1 MKCSY
6 EEALCVPRDIK
17 LNAIKYHHLLLRCNK
32 EVNLLCKEMESC
44 LSFYLR
50 DWEEFMNVITEMMEN
65 PCSKYSNGA
74 LTLLQL
80 ERLKCEAKLT
90 KLVSSFS
97 HYIDVVPLP
106 IERFLALQDYS
117 KHSGIIEVL
126 AKYPITS
133 DG

>member
-6 EEALCVPRDIK
+6 EEALSVPRDIK
-17 LNAIKYHHLLLRCNK
+17 LNSIKYHNLLLRCNK
-32 EVNLLCKEMESC
+32 EVNLLCKKMESC

-80 ERLKCEAKLT
+80 E
-90 KLVSSFS
+90 
-97 HYIDVVPLP
+97 
-106 IERFLALQDYS
+106 
-117 KHSGIIEVL
+117 
-126 AKYPITS
+126 
-133 DG
+133 